1 VSGSTL
7 RLIAKHEKIGIPSAS
22 GLADAQASF
31 GHLFTSFQ
39 TGAWKKVT
47 VGQVGKMAAEGAKIG
62 GFFIVGEMIGRRSIV
77 GYDVG

>member
-1 VSGSTL
+1 L
-7 RLIAKHEKIGIPSAS
+7 RLIAKHEKISIPSAT
-22 GLADAQASF
+22 GLADAQAAF

-47 VGQVGKMAAEGAKIG
+47 VGQVGKMVGEGAKIT
-62 GFFIVGEMIGRRSIV
+62 GFFVIGEMIGRRSVV